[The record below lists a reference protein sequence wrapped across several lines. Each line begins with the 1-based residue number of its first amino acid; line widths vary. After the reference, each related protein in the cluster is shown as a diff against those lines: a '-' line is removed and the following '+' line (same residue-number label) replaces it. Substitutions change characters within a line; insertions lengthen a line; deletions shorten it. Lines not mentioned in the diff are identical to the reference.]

1 MRIKT
6 KLIVG
11 ISMLFIFSVSMGILA
26 VIENKKTQVSY
37 NNVLKNREDVRY
49 YLKNIQY
56 RIVGISNDERA
67 YLLTGDNQFK
77 DETEKKIT
85 DIKEYLSIIKGRG
98 LNPDEREAI
107 SNLENGIHAFLA
119 VSTVVKNTYEKD
131 KHKALQLHLTDER
144 DVRKKTMDP
153 TINKAVELIDKHTAM
168 DLDKI
173 NKSNFVTNAILRT
186 LVPVSVIFGL
196 IVMILLLR
204 SIKPL
209 ELLQNEFKAIANGDL
224 TQPLD
229 IKSKDEIGE
238 LSRSVNA
245 MIENLRSAISTINNS
260 SHQVSAAAEELLT
273 SSEHTHQATE
283 HITIT
288 IEELASGTDKQVQS
302 VEETSQIVDEMSSRV
317 QQISIR
323 TQDVSTTAT
332 HALEKAME
340 GNQAIQTTIQQM
352 NSISET
358 VEGFTQKIKELGERS
373 NEIGEIVEVITSI
386 AGQTNLLALNAAIE
400 AARAGEQGKGFAVV
414 ADEVRK
420 LAEQS
425 AQSSEQIARLIT
437 GIQVDTN
444 AAVISTEN
452 VTKEVEEGIHVV
464 HITGEYFKQIENEI
478 DQVAN
483 QIKDV
488 SDSVRQISLGTDQ
501 VVYSINTVTG
511 VAEVA
516 ASRTQ
521 SVSAAT
527 KEQFVSI
534 DDIISAATSLSKMS
548 ENLQTL
554 IERFKV

>member
-1 MRIKT
+1 MKIRT
-6 KLIVG
+6 KLILG

-26 VIENKKTQVSY
+26 VIENEKTQVSY

-67 YLLTGDNQFK
+67 YLLTGDSQFK
-77 DETEKKIT
+77 DETEKKIA
-85 DIKEYLSIIKGRG
+85 DIKEYLSIIKGRE
-98 LNPDEREAI
+98 LSSDEREAI
-107 SNLENGIHAFLA
+107 GNLENGIHAFLE

-173 NKSNFVTNAILRT
+173 NKSNFVANTILRT
-186 LVPVSVIFGL
+186 LVPASVIFGL
-196 IVMILLLR
+196 IVMVLLLR

-209 ELLQNEFKAIANGDL
+209 ELLQNEFKTIANGDL
-224 TQPLD
+224 TQPLE

-238 LSRSVNA
+238 LSSSVNV
-245 MIENLRSAISTINNS
+245 MIENLRSTISTISDS
-260 SHQVSAAAEELLT
+260 SHQVSTAAEELLA
-273 SSEHTHQATE
+273 SSEHTHRATE
-283 HITIT
+283 HITVT
-288 IEELASGTDKQVQS
+288 IEELALGTDKQVQS

-340 GNQAIQTTIQQM
+340 GNQAIQTTVEQM

-386 AGQTNLLALNAAIE
+386 AAQTNLLALNAAIE
-400 AARAGEQGKGFAVV
+400 AARAGEQGKGFAIV

-425 AQSSEQIARLIT
+425 AQSAEQIARLIT

-464 HITGEYFKQIENEI
+464 HVTGEYFKQIENKI

-483 QIKDV
+483 QIKEV
-488 SDSVRQISLGTDQ
+488 SDSVHQISFGTDQ
-501 VVYSINTVTG
+501 VVHSINTVTG

-527 KEQFVSI
+527 EEQFASI
-534 DDIISAATSLSKMS
+534 DGIISAATSLSKMS

>member
-1 MRIKT
+1 
-6 KLIVG
+6 
-11 ISMLFIFSVSMGILA
+11 MGILA

-56 RIVGISNDERA
+56 KIVGISNDERA
-67 YLLTGDNQFK
+67 YLLTGDSQFK
-77 DETEKKIT
+77 DETEKKIA
-85 DIKEYLSIIKGRG
+85 DIKEYLSIIKGRE
-98 LNPDEREAI
+98 LNLDEREAI
-107 SNLENGIHAFLA
+107 GNLENGIRAFLD

-153 TINKAVELIDKHTAM
+153 TINKAVELIDKHTAI
-168 DLDKI
+168 DLEKI

-209 ELLQNEFKAIANGDL
+209 ELLQNKFKVIANGDL
-224 TQPLD
+224 THPLD
-229 IKSKDEIGE
+229 IRSKDEIGE
-238 LSRSVNA
+238 LSRSVNI
-245 MIENLRSAISTINNS
+245 MIENLRSAISTISDS
-260 SHQVSAAAEELLT
+260 SHQVSAAAEELLA

-283 HITIT
+283 HITVT

-332 HALEKAME
+332 QALEKSVE

-386 AGQTNLLALNAAIE
+386 AAQTNLLALNAAIE

-425 AQSSEQIARLIT
+425 AQSAEQIARLIT

-464 HITGEYFKQIENEI
+464 HVTGEYFKQIENKI
-478 DQVAN
+478 DQVAH
-483 QIKDV
+483 QIKEV

-501 VVYSINTVTG
+501 VVHSINTVTG

-521 SVSAAT
+521 SVSTAT
-527 KEQFVSI
+527 EEQFASI